1 MSASDVA
8 AGGTQRYY
16 GKYRG
21 TVVLNIDPLQTGRIL
36 AQVPDV
42 LGETPSTWAMPCV
55 PAAGIQSGCFIV
67 PPIGSQVW
75 IEFEQGNPD
84 YPIWTGGFWGT
95 AADVPVFATAP
106 PAIPPGQ
113 NILVQTTGQNMLLL
127 SDSAP
132 TPATGGIVL
141 KTTSGAMLVMNETGV
156 YISNGQG
163 ATITMIGPTVAIN
176 VTGLTV
182 LGP

>member
-1 MSASDVA
+1 MSPQDSML
-8 AGGTQRYY
+8 GGGGRRYY

-21 TVVLNIDPLQTGRIL
+21 LVIQNIDPLQIGRVML
-36 AQVPDV
+36 QCPDV
-42 LGETPSTWAMPCV
+42 LGETPSSWAMPCV
-55 PAAGIQSGCFIV
+55 PAAGIQAGIFIV

-75 IEFEQGNPD
+75 VEFEQGNPD

-95 AADVPVFATAP
+95 VGDVPTFATAP

-113 NILVQTTGQNMLLL
+113 NIVLQTTGQNMVLV
-127 SDSAP
+127 SDAPP

-141 KTTSGAMLVMNETGV
+141 KSISGAMIVVNETGI

-163 ATITMIGPTVAIN
+163 ASITMIGPTVAIN
-176 VTGLTV
+176 ETALTV
-182 LGP
+182 VG